1 MKPRFPKPSH
11 LTAAALLATLVAP
24 ALSAGPAA
32 SPAAPVAAKPA
43 LTVEQAR
50 GQYLVNT
57 AGCIDCHTP
66 LKLGPRGPEPDMS
79 RHLSGHPEGITL
91 APPTMPEGPWMM
103 IASATGTAFAGPWGV
118 SFSANLT
125 PDPDTGLGLWSARDF
140 RQTIRTGRHLGRG
153 RELLP
158 PMPVPVY
165 NHFTDADLD
174 AVFAYLKTLPAVKN
188 KVPEP
193 IAPPAPPAP
202 PAAQAT
208 AKK

>member
-32 SPAAPVAAKPA
+32 GPAAPAAAKPA

-57 AGCIDCHTP
+57 SGCIDCHTP
-66 LKLGPRGPEPDMS
+66 LKLGPKGPEPDMS
-79 RHLSGHPEGITL
+79 RHLSGHPEALRITT
-91 APPTMPEGPWMM
+91 PVMPEGPWMM
-103 IASATGTAFAGPWGV
+103 IAAVSGTAFAGPWGV

-140 RQTIRTGRHLGRG
+140 RQTIRSGRHLGRG

-193 IAPPAPPAP
+193 IAPPA
-202 PAAQAT
+202 AQAT